1 MSSSVTSRAD
11 WQKRVAE
18 LVPSLSP
25 SQAKVLGL
33 ISYGIVLFDGCG
45 MTRLSNGLGKVEQ
58 VPAGRLRQRLREFY
72 YEAEAKRGKKRR
84 EVDVRTCFGD
94 LLAGILRDWHGEK
107 TLALALDAST
117 LGERFTSLNLSVVY
131 RGCALPVAWVIIR
144 AKQKGSWRPHWEGL
158 LAAVAAVVP
167 PDWKVIVTAD
177 QGLYADW
184 LWTAIRNQ
192 GWHPLLRVSLQMG
205 FRAEGEADFVAIGK
219 RVRRRGRGWKGKGAW
234 SETGAR
240 LQATLLV
247 RWEKGYEE
255 AIAVVTDLSEEE
267 VELAWYLMRFW
278 IEDEYKDHKS
288 GGWGWQHTKM
298 EDPKR
303 AERLWLAMAV
313 AMQIAVLVGGL
324 EEARQE
330 EQRSRKARKRK
341 QPRRVG
347 RPAKPLHKPRGREQ
361 SCLVRG
367 QQSIQAAV
375 IRAEAL
381 PQGYV
386 VSEPWPRHTYRPRK
400 PTGKRG
406 TKSQK
411 REANRRYKQRRRAR
425 GDEADKQQVRES
437 VQERRTRQRQAQQ
450 ANAANREAEQ
460 KKEQAT
466 ERRRLQHERAQERRQ
481 RLLQRHEMQE
491 EQARKRE
498 LRLQGK
504 EEDERLRIQ
513 RRLWHEEVQ
522 RERAA
527 RLQHQEQ
534 HAARSSS
541 LPTPSSSPSSR
552 ILPSQQVLTEPPVPP

>member
-1 MSSSVTSRAD
+1 
-11 WQKRVAE
+11 
-18 LVPSLSP
+18 
-25 SQAKVLGL
+25 
-33 ISYGIVLFDGCG
+33 

-313 AMQIAVLVGGL
+313 AMQIVVLVGGL

-330 EQRSRKARKRK
+330 EQRSRKARQRK

-347 RPAKPLHKPRGREQ
+347 RPAKPQHKPRGREQ

-386 VSEPWPRHTYRPRK
+386 VSEPWPKHTYRPRK

-425 GDEADKQQVRES
+425 GDEADKQQVRETLS
-437 VQERRTRQRQAQQ
+437 P
-450 ANAANREAEQ
+450 
-460 KKEQAT
+460 T
-466 ERRRLQHERAQERRQ
+466 E
-481 RLLQRHEMQE
+481 
-491 EQARKRE
+491 
-498 LRLQGK
+498 
-504 EEDERLRIQ
+504 
-513 RRLWHEEVQ
+513 
-522 RERAA
+522 
-527 RLQHQEQ
+527 
-534 HAARSSS
+534 S
-541 LPTPSSSPSSR
+541 LF
-552 ILPSQQVLTEPPVPP
+552 

>member
-1 MSSSVTSRAD
+1 
-11 WQKRVAE
+11 
-18 LVPSLSP
+18 
-25 SQAKVLGL
+25 
-33 ISYGIVLFDGCG
+33 
-45 MTRLSNGLGKVEQ
+45 
-58 VPAGRLRQRLREFY
+58 
-72 YEAEAKRGKKRR
+72 
-84 EVDVRTCFGD
+84 
-94 LLAGILRDWHGEK
+94 
-107 TLALALDAST
+107 
-117 LGERFTSLNLSVVY
+117 
-131 RGCALPVAWVIIR
+131 VAWVIIR

-158 LAAVAAVVP
+158 LAAVIP
-167 PDWKVIVTAD
+167 QDWKVIVTAD

-184 LWTAIRNQ
+184 LWTAIQNQ

-219 RVRRRGRGWKGKGAW
+219 RVQRRGRGWKGKGVW

-240 LQATLLV
+240 LQGTLLV
-247 RWEKGYEE
+247 QWEKGYEE

-267 VELAWYLMRFW
+267 VKLAWYLMRFW

-324 EEARQE
+324 EEAKE
-330 EQRSRKARKRK
+330 EEPSSRKARQRK

-375 IRAEAL
+375 MRAETL

-386 VSEPWPRHTYRPRK
+386 VSEPWPKHTYRPRK

-406 TKSQK
+406 TKCQK
-411 REANRRYKQRRRAR
+411 REANQRYKQRRRAR

-437 VQERRTRQRQAQQ
+437 VQERRKRQRQAQR

-460 KKEQAT
+460 KKEQET
-466 ERRRLQHERAQERRQ
+466 ERRRLQQERAQEHRQ

-504 EEDERLRIQ
+504 EEDERQRIQ
-513 RRLWHEEVQ
+513 RRRWHEEVQ

-527 RLQHQEQ
+527 RMQRKEQ
-534 HAARSSS
+534 RAARSIHIKGSS
-541 LPTPSSSPSSR
+541 ANKLIM
-552 ILPSQQVLTEPPVPP
+552 ILEA